1 MLQCHIGIPTF
12 STWYMGGGRTKY
24 IYIQTNENEYLLGPK
39 QKRALSLKR
48 KERGK
53 EKRKKKSIYKQMKM
67 NIC

>member
-1 MLQCHIGIPTF
+1 
-12 STWYMGGGRTKY
+12 MGGGRTKY